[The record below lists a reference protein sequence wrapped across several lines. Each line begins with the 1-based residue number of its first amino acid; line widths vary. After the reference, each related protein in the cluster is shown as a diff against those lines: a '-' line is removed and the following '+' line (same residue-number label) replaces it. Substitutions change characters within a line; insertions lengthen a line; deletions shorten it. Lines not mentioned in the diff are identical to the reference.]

1 VIEFMASDF
10 HKDRIWMRR
19 VRAEKRMYDVMI
31 AIDNSASMGDG
42 CIKAGDD
49 ANGNEA
55 VTAGVVALDAVA
67 LVMSAMT
74 KLEVGRVGK
83 QYFIQ

>member
-1 VIEFMASDF
+1 
-10 HKDRIWMRR
+10 MRR

-31 AIDNSASMGDG
+31 AIDNSASMRDG
-42 CIKAGDD
+42 CIKTGDD

-67 LVMSAMT
+67 LVISALT